1 MNLFA
6 IKLFQD
12 EPFLKALCPL
22 NSAKKGGVKEKRKER
37 ETSFSFLF
45 MSAQGNERTLNDIS
59 KGKKGT

>member
-22 NSAKKGGVKEKRKER
+22 NSAKNGGLRENRKRE

-45 MSAQGNERTLNDIS
+45 MSAQSNERTLNDIS
-59 KGKKGT
+59 KGKKGA